1 MDISINLQDDYRLNV
16 RAAAIITHN
25 NKVLLHKNS
34 NEDYYALLGG
44 RVAIG
49 EDSTQTIKREIL
61 EEMGKEIEVTE
72 YLATIE
78 NFFPWNGCK
87 TYEIQFVYRAEFTDE
102 KDKAL
107 QETIKNKEGKDYI
120 QYEWL
125 DLNNLDE
132 YPIKPKVAKEI
143 LKEPKYPVHKIQK
156 DLKLN

>member
-1 MDISINLQDDYRLNV
+1 MDISIDLQDDYRLNV
-16 RAAAIITHN
+16 RAAVIITHN
-25 NKVLLHKNS
+25 NKILVHKDL

-78 NFFPWNGCK
+78 NFFPWKGRR
-87 TYEIQFVYRAEFTDE
+87 THEIQFVYRAEFTDE

-107 QETIKNKEGKDYI
+107 QETIANMEGNDNI

-125 DLNNLDE
+125 DLNKIDE
-132 YPIKPKVAKEI
+132 YPIKPQVAKEI
-143 LKEPKYPVHKIQK
+143 LKENRFPVHKIQK
-156 DLKLN
+156 D

>member
-25 NKVLLHKNS
+25 NKVLLHKDS

-49 EDSTQTIKREIL
+49 EDSMQTIKREIL

-78 NFFPWNGCK
+78 NFFPWNGCR
-87 TYEIQFVYRAEFTDE
+87 THEIQFVYRAEFTDE

-143 LKEPKYPVHKIQK
+143 LKEAKYPVHKIQK
-156 DLKLN
+156 D